1 MHVVKVY
8 PLYKR
13 RALVTRESAS
23 LLRGAVFADKG
34 RVALDLSGIEAITPS
49 FIDQML
55 LIVEESLGR
64 DSDRLDVLLL
74 NAPPGMEKLRPIGRA
89 HHASVAEDAKG
100 NWVSNARNYVPVDRE
115 IARNYR
121 PLRQEV

>member
-1 MHVVKVY
+1 MNVVKVY

-23 LLRGAVFADKG
+23 LLRDSVFAADG

-49 FIDQML
+49 FIDQIL
-55 LIVEESLGR
+55 LIVEESLER

-74 NAPPGMEKLRPIGRA
+74 NAPPGMEKLQPIGRA
-89 HHASVAEDAKG
+89 HHVSVAEDAKG
-100 NWVSNARNYVPVDRE
+100 NWTIRGTLP
-115 IARNYR
+115 
-121 PLRQEV
+121 